1 MTSIIRVF
9 SVPSQGIVK
18 NSDLNFNDMIV
29 TKDKVVELEYELTVD
44 GKVVDKTTDTT
55 GPLDYIHGENMLL
68 PKFEEA
74 LEGLEPEAEF
84 AFTLAPEDGYGEYD
98 PKKKVDIAKS
108 TFEVEGVLMEELLQ
122 VGRYIPLLNSAGMV
136 VRGKIDAIHEDKV
149 TMDFNDP
156 MAGKTL
162 NFKGK
167 VVSVRDATEKELTEG
182 LHGEFLPKEGGCC
195 GHHGNGGC
203 CHGKGHEEG
212 HECCHGGEHN
222 GEHECHCHHDGE
234 HEGEHEC
241 HCHHDEG
248 EGHHEC
254 HCHEK

>member
-122 VGRYIPLLNSAGMV
+122 IGRYIPLLNSAGMV
-136 VRGKIDAIHEDKV
+136 VRGKIDSIHEDKV

-203 CHGKGHEEG
+203 CHG
-212 HECCHGGEHN
+212 GELE

-241 HCHHDEG
+241 HCHHEEG

>member
-1 MTSIIRVF
+1 
-9 SVPSQGIVK
+9 
-18 NSDLNFNDMIV
+18 MIV
-29 TKDKVVELEYELTVD
+29 TKDKVVELEYELIVD

-98 PKKKVDIAKS
+98 PKKKIDIAKS

-122 VGRYIPLLNSAGMV
+122 VGRYIPLLN
-136 VRGKIDAIHEDKV
+136 
-149 TMDFNDP
+149 P

-203 CHGKGHEEG
+203 CHGKGHEDG
-212 HECCHGGEHN
+212 HECCHSGEHN